1 MPIDLSGM
9 EKRLNYKGESMN
21 TLERRE
27 FGNFIGSCIVGSIGI
42 SVLPFMLVLTYKLA
56 VLG

>member
-9 EKRLNYKGESMN
+9 EKRLNYKGESMD

-27 FGNFIGSCIVGSIGI
+27 FVNIIGSCIVGSIGI
-42 SVLPFMLVLTYKLA
+42 SVLLFMLVLTYKLA